1 MVVIVSQR
9 NCFFAK
15 LPQARLHRLNNI
27 SPSRPKWEKTPKY
40 LLCLHTNPLCILIVL
55 HCKYYEP
62 CFIFEM
68 LRNLP
73 KTLKLESNGVRI
85 LIQVLFYLPEVVM
98 VGTYFSHK
106 C

>member
-1 MVVIVSQR
+1 MGENTQVPTLSSHQPTLYP
-9 NCFFAK
+9 N
-15 LPQARLHRLNNI
+15 
-27 SPSRPKWEKTPKY
+27 SPS
-40 LLCLHTNPLCILIVL
+40 L
-55 HCKYYEP
+55 KYYEP

-98 VGTYFSHK
+98 VGTYFNHK